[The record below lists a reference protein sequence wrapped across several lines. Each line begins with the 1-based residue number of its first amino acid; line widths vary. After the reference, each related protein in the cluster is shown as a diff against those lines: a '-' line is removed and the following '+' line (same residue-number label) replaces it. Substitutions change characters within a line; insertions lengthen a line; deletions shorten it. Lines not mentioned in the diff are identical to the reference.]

1 MSHRFKSFSAPPIS
15 LKLYS
20 LFCRNLLA
28 YYLFYSIR
36 PSEWIVWQGVSV
48 GSFIIHKAYFGS
60 KILFVNICHVSQ
72 KKQYDAIP
80 LIFVG
85 GGGPRQKGGGWDWWN
100 RNGIISTFLF
110 LRFHITL
117 SGKSIY
123 LDPRNVYSQN
133 KISLFYPGS
142 KEIFFSTI
150 KTK

>member
-1 MSHRFKSFSAPPIS
+1 M
-15 LKLYS
+15 
-20 LFCRNLLA
+20 
-28 YYLFYSIR
+28 
-36 PSEWIVWQGVSV
+36 
-48 GSFIIHKAYFGS
+48 
-60 KILFVNICHVSQ
+60 SQ

-123 LDPRNVYSQN
+123 LDPRNTYSQN

-142 KEIFFSTI
+142 KGDFFLNNQNKIKNQGVDKKCFNHDILQKFEHLFSNWLSKTI
-150 KTK
+150 TVRLSSDFSLEVLDLEHGDAGKYICEVVVWLNF